1 MKFETTI
8 EVDGVD
14 VAWRDGESERESL
27 AAAIAEFESEPNNR
41 AADITV
47 IRTVETT

>member
-1 MKFETTI
+1 MMFETTI

-27 AAAIAEFESEPNNR
+27 ASAIAEFESEPNNR
-41 AADITV
+41 AEDITV